1 MASSD
6 PVQQR
11 QERMAELQGLNGW
24 YGTTLCDG
32 WDDAGNP
39 IAWYEYEHLDG
50 RRATVSESGSSTD
63 PELQRLLA
71 ERRQAQPLPSP
82 EPPWWLSPLR
92 VIRALSS
99 WLTAGRAKGC

>member
-1 MASSD
+1 MASRD

-11 QERMAELQGLNGW
+11 RERVSELQNLNGW

-32 WDDAGNP
+32 WDDAGSL
-39 IAWYEYEHLDG
+39 IAWYEYEQLDG
-50 RRATVSESGSSTD
+50 RRATVVESGSSND

-99 WLTAGRAKGC
+99 WLTAGRAKGR